1 MVVEMV
7 PLKGGIG
14 SIYSP
19 NWQYIP
25 LIYHLYIAFW
35 GVICYLPALYRNLKN
50 PLILH
55 FQSLTV
61 RPRRL
66 DDHFFERIVESS
78 FLLFRHCA
86 RG

>member
-25 LIYHLYIAFW
+25 LIYHLYTTCI
-35 GVICYLPALYRNLKN
+35 LPSGGLYATY
-50 PLILH
+50 PP
-55 FQSLTV
+55 FT
-61 RPRRL
+61 
-66 DDHFFERIVESS
+66 
-78 FLLFRHCA
+78 
-86 RG
+86 GT